1 MAKVEEAL
9 KRVPLFSHLGARQL
23 RRLADKHRERR
34 FTVGTTV
41 VREGEMSGI
50 GFFVIESGEATVT
63 VSGRDVATLGPG
75 DHFGELGLIA
85 GRERAATVTA
95 RTDLACLE
103 LTAWDFRDLVKG
115 DPDLAW
121 KLLQHVVTVLLDT
134 PAE

>member
-23 RRLADKHRERR
+23 RRLGDKHRERR

-75 DHFGELGLIA
+75 DHFGELALVSEA
-85 GRERAATVTA
+85 ERTATVTA
-95 RTDLACLE
+95 KGELRLLE
-103 LTAWDFRDLVKG
+103 IAFWDFRDFAHAN
-115 DPDLAW
+115 PDVTW
-121 KLLQHVVTVLLDT
+121 KLLQHVVAVLQR
-134 PAE
+134 